1 MAKKQPPTNAEEIRI
16 QPHSSPSIS
25 SEGPPRYSDQ
35 PSSSSNAPSHA
46 SSAIH
51 PLPAKSAEPTG
62 FLASPS
68 SLGPLPPDFEAG
80 NSSDHPL
87 PPDFSVYQAS
97 YTADSLGNI
106 TRCHKLMPTFYCSSS
121 ANSPAWFLF
130 CLHSSSHDSHLNTDG
145 EALCRFILLHISS
158 PPELIVKLSGTHEDL
173 RTETTTEYVNG
184 KIDHL
189 LSSPRRTEY
198 RTREQRQTV
207 TDFSFTMQAA
217 SEATLDHGIRQLY
230 IVGDG
235 EVVGRGKHRRE
246 RGRWD
251 NGKDLG
257 LLNQIGTEQESPDL
271 PGRGTSSVGFRERRK
286 ADKIANE
293 VKRFGYPPF
302 VPTWMFPRNAF
313 SCEPTRP
320 PDHLLGPNWQDKCTN
335 YFNSVVSRGYYRHQK
350 TNRQVSVVVERELR
364 QWCDDYCANKKYLK
378 ELRVQKAVFGWNLA
392 LLEEELLKLLNS
404 TPYLSSTHF
413 SVDFY
418 TTSSEIVVRPVNAMS
433 KIFSLSGFTK
443 FILTITLV
451 YPVLWLMRYLILGAD
466 YDVVRVAYPLVYWLE
481 PELRAPQASL
491 RGQSELDWFA
501 ANQAHISRACQNSK
515 IGSLYSS

>member
-1 MAKKQPPTNAEEIRI
+1 MAKKHSPTNAEGIHI
-16 QPHSSPSIS
+16 QPHSPPSIS
-25 SEGPPRYSDQ
+25 SEEPPRYSDQ
-35 PSSSSNAPSHA
+35 PSSSSHAPYHP
-46 SSAIH
+46 SSAPH
-51 PLPAKSAEPTG
+51 PLPAKSAKPSE
-62 FLASPS
+62 FLASS
-68 SLGPLPPDFEAG
+68 SSPGPLPPEFEAG
-80 NSSDHPL
+80 NSSDHSQ
-87 PPDFSVYQAS
+87 PPEFSFYQAS

-106 TRCHKLMPTFYCSSS
+106 T
-121 ANSPAWFLF
+121 
-130 CLHSSSHDSHLNTDG
+130 SHDSHLNTDG

-184 KIDHL
+184 
-189 LSSPRRTEY
+189 RTEY
-198 RTREQRQTV
+198 RTREQRQTI

-217 SEATLDHGIRQLY
+217 SEAALDHGIRRLY

-257 LLNQIGTEQESPDL
+257 LLDQIGNEQESPDL
-271 PGRGTSSVGFRERRK
+271 PGRGTSSVGFKERRK

-320 PDHLLGPNWQDKCTN
+320 PDHLLGPNWQEKCTN
-335 YFNSVVSRGYYRHQK
+335 YFNSVVRRGYYRHQK
-350 TNRQVSVVVERELR
+350 ANRQTSVLVERELR

-378 ELRVQKAVFGWNLA
+378 ELRVEKAVFGWNLA

-404 TPYLSSTHF
+404 TPHLSSTHF

-418 TTSSEIVVRPVNAMS
+418 TTSSEIVVRPVNMMS
-433 KIFSLSGFTK
+433 KIFSLTGFTK

-451 YPVLWLMRYLILGAD
+451 YPVLWLIRYLILGAD

-481 PELRAPQASL
+481 PELRASQASL

-515 IGSLYSS
+515 IGSLYSC